1 MKVLL
6 DTHIFIW
13 YSISPEHLSA
23 KALSVIENADTLFIS
38 IASIWEM
45 QIKVSLKKLD
55 LGQPLP
61 LIISDECRNN
71 DFHIL
76 PITPDHI
83 YRLADLPH
91 HHGDPF
97 DRILVTQAQHQCL
110 TLVTADGN
118 IPKYDVETAW

>member
-1 MKVLL
+1 MKVLV

-13 YSISPEHLSA
+13 YSISPEHLST

-61 LIISDECRNN
+61 LVISDECRNN
-71 DFHIL
+71 DFQIL
-76 PITPDHI
+76 TITQDHI
-83 YRLADLPH
+83 YRLEHLPH
-91 HHGDPF
+91 IHRDPF
-97 DRILVTQAQHQCL
+97 DRMLIAQAQQENL
-110 TLVTADGN
+110 TLVTADEK
-118 IPKYDVETAW
+118 IAKYAVQTAW